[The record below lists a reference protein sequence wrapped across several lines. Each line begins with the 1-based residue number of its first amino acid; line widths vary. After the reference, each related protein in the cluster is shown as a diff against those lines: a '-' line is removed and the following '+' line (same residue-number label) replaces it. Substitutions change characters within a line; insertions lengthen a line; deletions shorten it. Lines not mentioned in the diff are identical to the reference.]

1 MNDIIHYCASGIADF
16 MFWLIKTFFA
26 FKLIL
31 WRVGSTCC
39 KGDLEYEFMIAIFTS
54 TVDFGVSAQ
63 LDRTIGRR
71 NTFIGTP
78 YWMAPEV
85 IACDENPEATYD
97 NRSDLWSL
105 GESQSTWTTSFNI
118 ELRSVVWGKSG
129 KFRMVIKLLC
139 FYNK

>member
-1 MNDIIHYCASGIADF
+1 MCILLFSVFIKAAYAVFTQYFIISVYCCCEYIVLELNCNIVRFDSYAVPFI
-16 MFWLIKTFFA
+16 FFINN
-26 FKLIL
+26 FP
-31 WRVGSTCC
+31 R
-39 KGDLEYEFMIAIFTS
+39 FP
-54 TVDFGVSAQ
+54 VDFGVSAQ

-105 GESQSTWTTSFNI
+105 GKTVCGNVE
-118 ELRSVVWGKSG
+118 
-129 KFRMVIKLLC
+129 
-139 FYNK
+139 

>member
-1 MNDIIHYCASGIADF
+1 
-16 MFWLIKTFFA
+16 MFLF
-26 FKLIL
+26 L
-31 WRVGSTCC
+31 
-39 KGDLEYEFMIAIFTS
+39 S

-105 GESQSTWTTSFNI
+105 GAS
-118 ELRSVVWGKSG
+118 
-129 KFRMVIKLLC
+129 LLGPQ
-139 FYNK
+139 NHRERLGL